1 MKTIKERIKALERQ
15 RLEKHKQ
22 TLITV
27 DYVSLSITIDYKKF
41 VFSNVKQ
48 LEKELQRLNKEHPN
62 AVVWIMGEILD

>member
-15 RLEKHKQ
+15 RLANNKQ
-22 TLITV
+22 KLITV

-48 LEKELQRLNKEHPN
+48 LEKELQRLNKEHPTS
-62 AVVWIMGEILD
+62 VVWIMGEIQD

>member
-15 RLEKHKQ
+15 RLANKNNP
-22 TLITV
+22 LITV

>member
-15 RLEKHKQ
+15 RLSNKNKN
-22 TLITV
+22 LITV

-48 LEKELQRLNKEHPN
+48 LEKELQRLNKEHPT
-62 AVVWIMGEILD
+62 AVVWFIGEIQD

>member
-1 MKTIKERIKALERQ
+1 MKMIKERIKAIERQ
-15 RLEKHKQ
+15 RLTKNPKP
-22 TLITV
+22 LITV
-27 DYVSLSITIDYKKF
+27 DYVSLFITIDYKKF

>member
-15 RLEKHKQ
+15 RLSNKNKN
-22 TLITV
+22 LITV
-27 DYVSLSITIDYKKF
+27 DYVSLSITINYKKF

-62 AVVWIMGEILD
+62 AVVWIMGEIQD

>member
-22 TLITV
+22 KLITV

>member
-22 TLITV
+22 NLITV

-48 LEKELQRLNKEHPN
+48 LEKE
-62 AVVWIMGEILD
+62 